1 MKRNVLLSALAVAL
15 LSLCLPYPAFS
26 LTLTFED
33 TRNYWPSWGNGSG
46 DDSQDTIGDPD
57 FTGETITVEGA
68 SLKQITFSFK
78 EWESGTTWG
87 KLRPGDLFLDVDSN
101 KSWDYVVYSDDDK
114 LDNLVTNYTTPTQW
128 SLYKLSGGLPLG
140 SASAVPAYYQK
151 SGGDS
156 ADYWAG
162 YLIRD
167 DHPIGLAS
175 TDGLTSVGTVDFSGW
190 GSTQLTFDFSSS
202 PIALT
207 LPADLTLGFTV
218 NCANDV
224 VYETVRVHTPEPA
237 SMLLLGTGLVG
248 LAGWAKRRKGQKPQ
262 A

>member
-33 TRNYWPSWGNGSG
+33 TRNYWPGWGNGSR

-57 FTGETITVEGA
+57 FTGGTITVEGA
-68 SLKQITFSFK
+68 FLKQITFSFK

-87 KLRPGDLFLDVDSN
+87 KLHPGDLFLDVDSDDQ
-101 KSWDYVVYSDDDK
+101 WEYVVYSG
-114 LDNLVTNYTTPTQW
+114 NW
-128 SLYKLSGGLPLG
+128 SLYSVDLPLN
-140 SASAVPAYYQK
+140 SATGYLT
-151 SGGDS
+151 SGRDNQG
-156 ADYWAG
+156 YWAG

>member
-15 LSLCLPYPAFS
+15 LSLCVPYPAFS

-33 TRNYWPSWGNGSG
+33 TRNYWPGWGNDSG

-57 FTGETITVEGA
+57 FTGGTITVEGA
-68 SLKQITFSFK
+68 FLKQITFSFK
-78 EWESGTTWG
+78 EWESGTTWD
-87 KLRPGDLFLDVDSN
+87 KLHPGDLFLDVDSDDR
-101 KSWDYVVYSDDDK
+101 WEYVVYSG
-114 LDNLVTNYTTPTQW
+114 NW
-128 SLYKLSGGLPLG
+128 SLYSVDLPLN
-140 SASAVPAYYQK
+140 SATGYLT
-151 SGGDS
+151 SGRDNQG
-156 ADYWAG
+156 YWAG

-167 DHPIGLAS
+167 NHPIGL
-175 TDGLTSVGTVDFSGW
+175 DEQSVDSALLGAVEFSGW
-190 GSTQLTFDFSSS
+190 GTPELTFNFGSL
-202 PIALT
+202 IALT
-207 LPADLTLGFTV
+207 LPGDLTLGFTV

-248 LAGWAKRRKGQKPQ
+248 LAGWAKRRKGRQPQ

>member
-1 MKRNVLLSALAVAL
+1 MKRNPLFLLL
-15 LSLCLPYPAFS
+15 LFGTFILCLPHPAQS
-26 LTLTFED
+26 LTLTFGD
-33 TRNYWPSWGNGSG
+33 THNYWPGWGNGSR

-57 FTGETITVEGA
+57 FTGGTITVEGA
-68 SLKQITFSFK
+68 FLKQITFSFK

-87 KLRPGDLFLDVDSN
+87 KLHPGDLFLDVDSDDQ
-101 KSWDYVVYSDDDK
+101 WEYVVYSG
-114 LDNLVTNYTTPTQW
+114 NW
-128 SLYKLSGGLPLG
+128 SLYSVDLPLN
-140 SASAVPAYYQK
+140 SATGYLT
-151 SGGDS
+151 SGRDNQG
-156 ADYWAG
+156 YWAG

-167 DHPIGLAS
+167 DHPIGLGEQPADS
-175 TDGLTSVGTVDFSGW
+175 ALLGTVEFTGW
-190 GSTQLTFDFSSS
+190 RTPELTFDFGSS
-202 PIALT
+202 IALT
-207 LPADLTLGFTV
+207 LPTDLTLGFTV